1 MEEDDIKLDVV
12 DDRESGPG
20 AVNYDDE
27 FADECGY
34 SLIKALRGSSTGRQ
48 LKRAVFKVG
57 CYQLL
62 YSVPIFL
69 MSCYVDNNLAH
80 ISNYYIMENGS
91 SLIGLQ
97 FGTSI
102 LGCITGGLCLY
113 MVKYWSTMVTN
124 RELLVKFMWILLF
137 FLVLYFILI
146 LCTIAKL
153 FHVFKNMDW
162 N

>member
-48 LKRAVFKVG
+48 LKRAIFKVG

-62 YSVPIFL
+62 YSVPIVLGVIHQFGGVILFL
-69 MSCYVDNNLAH
+69 
-80 ISNYYIMENGS
+80 S
-91 SLIGLQ
+91 SLWLLHFQKG
-97 FGTSI
+97 
-102 LGCITGGLCLY
+102 
-113 MVKYWSTMVTN
+113 KYSSN
-124 RELLVKFMWILLF
+124 
-137 FLVLYFILI
+137 
-146 LCTIAKL
+146 
-153 FHVFKNMDW
+153 
-162 N
+162 